1 MKRPKTI
8 ATLFNYK
15 TVLLDAIF
23 IYLENKYYS
32 VKREKEELLK
42 KTSLK
47 KLIYEKYCKTLKFYV
62 AKCNKCD
69 EH

>member
-42 KTSLK
+42 KNKFK
-47 KLIYEKYCKTLKFYV
+47 KTNL
-62 AKCNKCD
+62 
-69 EH
+69 

>member
-47 KLIYEKYCKTLKFYV
+47 KLMYEKYCKNFEVLCGKM
-62 AKCNKCD
+62 
-69 EH
+69 